1 MTQATRA
8 RTRRTKFAAL
18 AFAVAVGP
26 VALLANGSTAGA
38 SSAPSGPESQA
49 SGSQASDSQR
59 RLVVAPGRIGPA
71 KAGMTVR
78 RAMRTGMFRRNVPN
92 PPCGRIKLQ
101 PKGKLK
107 RHMDTVVVRG
117 RLVEMGV
124 FTKRLRTRQK
134 TGVGTQLRRLRKVY
148 GKRLS
153 RPRKAGYGQW
163 AVYVDRKR
171 RHIGFLLGNAYVAD
185 GKPGPR
191 RKVTFMAVNRGKRPN
206 LMRDGC

>member
-1 MTQATRA
+1 MIRSAPDSKPRI
-8 RTRRTKFAAL
+8 RLAA
-18 AFAVAVGP
+18 AAVALAVGP
-26 VALLANGSTAGA
+26 AAMLASSPTSVASGA
-38 SSAPSGPESQA
+38 SAT
-49 SGSQASDSQR
+49 SDAER

-101 PKGKLK
+101 PKGELK
-107 RHMDTVVVRG
+107 RHMDAVVVRH

-124 FTKRLRTRQK
+124 FTKRLRTRQG
-134 TGVGTQLRRLRKVY
+134 TGVGTRLRRLRNVY

-153 RPRKAGYGQW
+153 RPREAGYGQW
-163 AVYVDRKR
+163 AVFVDRRR
-171 RHIGFLLGNAYVAD
+171 RHIGFLLGRAYVAD
-185 GKPGPR
+185 GSPGPR
-191 RKVTFMAVNRGKRPN
+191 HKVTFMAVTKGKRPN